1 MDIQGVG
8 VDFDSL
14 KKQEMIDCFQ
24 IRLGRITTATIK
36 ARMCFCLSG
45 RWSEI
50 QANRFAGGRWLWK
63 SNSPIF
69 SDDRFII

>member
-14 KKQEMIDCFQ
+14 KKQEMIGCFK
-24 IRLGRITTATIK
+24 IRLGRIITATIK

-45 RWSEI
+45 RWPEI
-50 QANRFAGGRWLWK
+50 QATRFAGGR
-63 SNSPIF
+63 
-69 SDDRFII
+69 